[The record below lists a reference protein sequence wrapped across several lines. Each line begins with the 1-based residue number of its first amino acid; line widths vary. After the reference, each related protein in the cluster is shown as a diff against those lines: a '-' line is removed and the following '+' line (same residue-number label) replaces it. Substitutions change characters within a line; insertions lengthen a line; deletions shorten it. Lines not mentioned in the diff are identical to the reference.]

1 MCREVLRISVY
12 RICRKTTNL
21 PETPKVMHLPV
32 IIIPSMVMDICI
44 VDLENFEWQAFE
56 DHIEGD

>member
-12 RICRKTTNL
+12 TICRKTTNHQ
-21 PETPKVMHLPV
+21 ETQKTMHLPV

-56 DHIEGD
+56 HHIEGD